1 MGLVPRE
8 DGGGGMGPEAGHS
21 HPLCL
26 PASAL
31 VSPGGGELPQD
42 LLRPGSWGASTRSAP
57 LGPPLPTAMG
67 LELYLD
73 LISQPCRAVYLF
85 AKANR
90 IPFEVKP
97 IELLQGQH
105 LTDDFAKVNS
115 VKRVPV
121 LKDGDFTLAESVAI
135 LHYLSQK
142 YKTPAHWDPS
152 DLQAKARVLGPLID
166 IHVPKEKVDRNI
178 AFMNRSLQ
186 HLEQKFLKD
195 KPFLTGDQISL
206 ADLLALEELMQPV
219 SCGFD
224 VFEGR
229 PKLAVW
235 RKRVEATLGEKLCQE
250 TREPLFKLCADPSAY
265 KDIPSAMQE
274 RMKLRMSMIP

>member
-1 MGLVPRE
+1 
-8 DGGGGMGPEAGHS
+8 
-21 HPLCL
+21 
-26 PASAL
+26 
-31 VSPGGGELPQD
+31 
-42 LLRPGSWGASTRSAP
+42 
-57 LGPPLPTAMG
+57 MG

-97 IELLQGQH
+97 VKLFQGQH
-105 LTDDFAKVNS
+105 LTDDFAKVS
-115 VKRVPV
+115 SLKRVPV
-121 LKDGDFTLAESVAI
+121 LKDGEFTLAESVAI

-178 AFMNRSLQ
+178 AFMNQSLQ
-186 HLEQKFLKD
+186 HLEEKFLQD

-229 PKLAVW
+229 PKLAAW

-250 TREPLFKLCADPSAY
+250 TREPLFKLCTDPKAY
-265 KDIPSAMQE
+265 KDIPSVTQE

>member
-1 MGLVPRE
+1 
-8 DGGGGMGPEAGHS
+8 
-21 HPLCL
+21 
-26 PASAL
+26 
-31 VSPGGGELPQD
+31 
-42 LLRPGSWGASTRSAP
+42 
-57 LGPPLPTAMG
+57 MG

-97 IELLQGQH
+97 IELFQGQH
-105 LTDDFAKVNS
+105 LTDEFAKVS
-115 VKRVPV
+115 SLKRVPV

-152 DLQAKARVLGPLID
+152 DLQARARVEEYLSWHSDSIRGVFGTMLWIRVLGPLID

-178 AFMNRSLQ
+178 AFMNQSLQ
-186 HLEQKFLKD
+186 HLEQKFLQD

-206 ADLLALEELMQPV
+206 ADLMALEELMQPV

-229 PKLAVW
+229 PKLAAW

-250 TREPLFKLCADPSAY
+250 TREPLLKLCTDPKVY
-265 KDIPSAMQE
+265 KDIPSVMQE
-274 RMKLRMSMIP
+274 RMKLRVSKIP